1 MWNGGEMV
9 NGNDTYIVASVL
21 ASLVPK
27 LRVLVHSRS
36 YSLRERSTVNI
47 IFSRR
52 NNRWCSAAREV

>member
-1 MWNGGEMV
+1 MVEMKMWNGGEMV

-47 IFSRR
+47 IF
-52 NNRWCSAAREV
+52 